1 MIDIKGNTWNTPY
14 MKNKISV
21 AVHFGLRLRLKGL
34 LAQESGI

>member
-14 MKNKISV
+14 MNKISV
-21 AVHFGLRLRLKGL
+21 AVQFGLRLRLKGL